1 MTTET
6 GAVAGIATAPQE
18 QSQGVRLVRTIGPLQ
33 GQPLARGIH
42 FPAGARIAARLQ
54 NLLLTAVAVFLKMSR
69 RSKDQNVVA
78 LELDER
84 DVFLSSVPPPL
95 PSEKQLTPKL
105 VEPDVK
111 AFFTRRF

>member
-18 QSQGVRLVRTIGPLQ
+18 QSQGVRLVRTVGPTQ
-33 GQPLARGIH
+33 GRPLARSIH
-42 FPAGARIAARLQ
+42 LPRGASIAARLQ
-54 NLLLTAVAVFLKMSR
+54 GLLLTAVAVFFKMSR
-69 RSKDQNVVA
+69 RAKEQKVVA

-84 DVFLSSVPPPL
+84 DVVLSSVPPPL
-95 PSEKQLTPKL
+95 PSEKLLMPKL